1 MEYHGRYDR
10 EASAVNLF
18 RFSVYPKEF
27 ISGLLGLSLP
37 LHASPAAVSDTGKEL
52 LIRKGVENQRRCY
65 LPWIARNREVFR
77 LLGELPL
84 PNDLT
89 FGCEKL

>member
-27 ISGLLGLSLP
+27 ISGLLSLSLR
-37 LHASPAAVSDTGKEL
+37 LQASSSAIVSKTGKGSEL
-52 LIRKGVENQRRCY
+52 VIQKG
-65 LPWIARNREVFR
+65 
-77 LLGELPL
+77 
-84 PNDLT
+84 
-89 FGCEKL
+89 